1 MRVALWSLP
10 GGKGCVVEHFEVAF
24 AKINLAL
31 HVRKRRADGYH
42 DIETLFAFAQD
53 GDVLSASLA
62 DTLSLEIDGPFGAGL
77 QADESNLVLKT
88 ALCLKAYFGVTQGA
102 AIRLDKRLPIA
113 SGIGGGSADAA
124 ATARLLNQLWGLDA
138 TEQLL
143 ADILAPLGADIPA
156 CVLSRPSFGS
166 GTGTALVFLDDSNIT
181 ARHVLLVNPL
191 QSVSTAAI
199 FKAWGG
205 VDGGAVD
212 RGDIWDAAITGQND
226 LEPIAAAICPVIT
239 DILDRLSRANPA
251 LVRMSGSGA
260 TCFALFDDNTGLETA
275 RATLD
280 PHWWSMATM
289 LR

>member
-1 MRVALWSLP
+1 MEYS
-10 GGKGCVVEHFEVAF
+10 ETAF

-62 DTLSLEIDGPFGAGL
+62 DTLSLEIDGPFGASL
-77 QADESNLVLKT
+77 KADESNLVVQT
-88 ALCLKAYFGVTQGA
+88 ALSLKAYFGVTQGA

-124 ATARLLNQLWGLDA
+124 ATARLLNQLWGVDA
-138 TEQLL
+138 PEQLL

-156 CVLSRPSFGS
+156 CIFSRPSFGS

-191 QSVSTAAI
+191 QSVSTAEI

-239 DILDRLSRANPA
+239 DILDRLSLANPA

-260 TCFALFDDNTGLETA
+260 TSFALFDDNTGLEAA

>member
-1 MRVALWSLP
+1 M
-10 GGKGCVVEHFEVAF
+10 EHSEVAF

-88 ALCLKAYFGVTQGA
+88 ALSLKAHFGVTQGA

-124 ATARLLNQLWGLDA
+124 ATARLLNQLWVLDA
-138 TEQLL
+138 PEQLL

-156 CVLSRPSFGS
+156 CIFSRPSFGS
-166 GTGTALVFLDDSNIT
+166 GTGTALVFLDDSSIT

-191 QSVSTAAI
+191 QSVSTSAI

-239 DILDRLSRANPA
+239 DILDLLSLANPA
-251 LVRMSGSGA
+251 FVRMSGSGA

>member
-1 MRVALWSLP
+1 M
-10 GGKGCVVEHFEVAF
+10 EHSEVAF

-62 DTLSLEIDGPFGAGL
+62 DTLSLEIDGPFRASL
-77 QADESNLVLKT
+77 KADESNLVLKT

-124 ATARLLNQLWGLDA
+124 ATARLLNQLWGLDVP
-138 TEQLL
+138 EQLL

-156 CVLSRPSFGS
+156 CVFSRPSFGS

-199 FKAWGG
+199 FKAWNG

-239 DILDRLSRANPA
+239 DILDRLSLANPA